1 LPWKS
6 GWRCSSSS
14 PSWRSR
20 TGPSSPRPLLLN
32 RLRSV
37 FASFASHDVRYV
49 VIGGIAAVLH
59 GVARAT
65 FDLDILIDPT
75 KENAAR
81 LLKALEAAGL
91 GTAALTDVDD
101 LLAHEITVFSDRV
114 RIDVQ
119 TRTPGLTFAE
129 AWAHRQTMTY
139 ESQTFFV
146 VSRADLIA
154 SKRAAGRP
162 RDLEDV
168 RVLEAGDRKSE

>member
-1 LPWKS
+1 LP
-6 GWRCSSSS
+6 
-14 PSWRSR
+14 RSR
-20 TGPSSPRPLLLN
+20 LLN
-32 RLRSV
+32 RLRNV
-37 FASFASHDVRYV
+37 FASFASHDVKYV

-75 KENAAR
+75 KDNAAR

-91 GTAALTDVDD
+91 GTATLTDVDD
-101 LLAHEITVFSDRV
+101 LLSHEITVFSDRV

-119 TRTPGLTFAE
+119 TRTPGLTFAD
-129 AWAHRQTMTY
+129 AWARRQAMSY
-139 ESQTFFV
+139 EGQTFWV

-162 RDLEDV
+162 RDLDDV
-168 RVLEAGDRKSE
+168 RALETGQRQDE

>member
-1 LPWKS
+1 M
-6 GWRCSSSS
+6 
-14 PSWRSR
+14 
-20 TGPSSPRPLLLN
+20 
-32 RLRSV
+32 
-37 FASFASHDVRYV
+37 
-49 VIGGIAAVLH
+49 H

-119 TRTPGLTFAE
+119 TRTPGLTFAD
-129 AWAHRQTMTY
+129 AWARRQTMTY

-154 SKRAAGRP
+154 SKRAAGCP

-168 RVLEAGDRKSE
+168 RGSLQLKAKLDRLADALRERVVAARRTRMRPGRRGDRGPAHCRLAGGG

>member
-1 LPWKS
+1 M
-6 GWRCSSSS
+6 
-14 PSWRSR
+14 
-20 TGPSSPRPLLLN
+20 
-32 RLRSV
+32 
-37 FASFASHDVRYV
+37 
-49 VIGGIAAVLH
+49 LH

-81 LLKALEAAGL
+81 LLKALESAGL
-91 GTAALTDVDD
+91 GTAALTDIED

-119 TRTPGLTFAE
+119 TRAPGLTFPD
-129 AWAHRQTMTY
+129 AWEHKQTMTY
-139 ESQTFFV
+139 EGQTLFV

-168 RVLEAGDRKSE
+168 RVLEAGDGSRK